1 MVIKEV
7 FPNPT
12 VKKVVFQIRFPN
24 LFSMENMI
32 GDYQLKI
39 MEKFPNSKLIFQ
51 RNILIAQM
59 GPEAKIEELPED
71 LSSAAVT
78 KIWNFISEKGVEL
91 NVQNNSL
98 DITSSLHKTY
108 NNPDEEVRFRDSIK
122 FTLDSFF
129 EVTNIPKLKR
139 IGLRYIDDC
148 PVPAKESKS
157 FKEHYNSTFKLDR
170 FPIENAV
177 EMSFTAR
184 VKRNDHFLRFRESLK
199 DIDGNL
205 KFTLDFDS
213 YAFDV
218 QSKDYLS
225 VTDSFHQLIS
235 DEYETIIKEPIY
247 DYMRKAKE

>member
-12 VKKVVFQIRFPN
+12 IRKVIFQIRFPN

-32 GDYQLKI
+32 GDYQLLI
-39 MEKFPNSKLIFQ
+39 MEKFPDSKLLLQ

-71 LSSAAVT
+71 LGSTAVT
-78 KIWNFISEKGVEL
+78 KIWHFTSEEGVEL

-98 DITSSLHKTY
+98 DITSALHKTY

-148 PVPAKESKS
+148 PIPAKESES
-157 FKEHYNSTFKLDR
+157 FKEYYNSTFNLDR
-170 FPIENAV
+170 FPIESAV

-199 DIDGNL
+199 DTDGNL
-205 KFTLDFDS
+205 KFMLDFDS
-213 YAFDV
+213 YALDV
-218 QSKDYLS
+218 QSKDYLT
-225 VTDSFHQLIS
+225 VTDDLHQLIS
-235 DEYETIIKEPIY
+235 DEYESIIKEPVY